1 MAASPKSAF
10 PSTETVSHIATML
23 KAMGDPLRLRILYHL
38 RQREYSVSELVEELG
53 CSQANVSKHLA
64 ILKAAALVESRT
76 DKQSRLYHVTDPVV
90 DSVCDSVCGSVEKR
104 FGKRKSQ
111 NRPTKAK

>member
-10 PSTETVSHIATML
+10 PSKETVSHIATML
-23 KAMGDPLRLRILYHL
+23 KAMGDPIRLKILYHL